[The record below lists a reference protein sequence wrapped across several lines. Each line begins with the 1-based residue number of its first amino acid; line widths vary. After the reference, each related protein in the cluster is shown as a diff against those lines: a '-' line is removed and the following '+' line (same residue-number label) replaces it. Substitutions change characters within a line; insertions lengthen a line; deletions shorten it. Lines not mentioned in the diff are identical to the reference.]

1 MKTRILTAIFALLAI
16 ATTAQAQNSEG
27 KYKVTIERTPDDY
40 DYSFVMP
47 SLRPDA
53 EGDYYAPGT
62 TIRVD
67 IPDPDAGSTT
77 NLPGAYFQYLIVNGV
92 NVDVM
97 TDFLTQRKYYQFTM
111 PEEDVNILVGYELRD
126 IFKIT
131 KSCEPADG
139 GAISGTNYVK
149 QFQTVTLTATPNK
162 GYVFKEWRVSG
173 SVKLLS
179 ETNNPEGSFRPS
191 GSSLI
196 GFSSVQAVFE
206 DVALN
211 LLDNDEGEEFDNQA
225 RISDNQNGEAIVR
238 LRGRTLYKTGI
249 WNTICL
255 PFGLT
260 DFSGTP
266 LADATVK
273 ELASSSYN
281 ASTKTLTLNF
291 ATVSEIEAGK
301 PYIVK
306 WASGENIEN
315 PVFENVVIGSAT
327 ASSAET
333 DYIDFVG
340 CYSIES
346 LAAQDRT
353 VLYMGG
359 DSKLYYPGSDMKVN
373 AFRGFFRLKNGL
385 TAGDLPNSAKA
396 IVLNFGDGGETT
408 SVSSIEHGTLNIENY
423 YSIDGRRLQGKPTA
437 KGVYI
442 YKGKKVIK

>member
-1 MKTRILTAIFALLAI
+1 MKTRILTAMFALLAI
-16 ATTAQAQNSEG
+16 AMTAQAQNSEG

-67 IPDPDAGSTT
+67 IPDPMAQSMAAVS
-77 NLPGAYFQYLIVNGV
+77 GAYFQYLIVNGV

-97 TDFLTQRKYYQFTM
+97 TDFFTQRKYYQFTM

-131 KSCEPADG
+131 KSCEPAEG

-211 LLDNDEGEEFDNQA
+211 LLDNDEGEEYGNQT
-225 RISDNQNGEAIVR
+225 RISDNQNGETIVR
-238 LRGRTLYKTGI
+238 LRGRTFYKTGN

-255 PFGLT
+255 PFGLASL
-260 DFSGTP
+260 DGTP
-266 LADATVK
+266 LEDATVK

-291 ATVSEIEAGK
+291 STVSEIEAGK

-373 AFRGFFRLKNGL
+373 AFRGFFRLKKGL

-396 IVLNFGDGGETT
+396 IVLDFGDETT
-408 SVSSIEHGTLNIENY
+408 SLNEELRMKSEESVGEW
-423 YSIDGRRLQGKPTA
+423 YSIDGRRLQGEPTA

-442 YKGKKVIK
+442 HKGKKVIK